1 MEIRNIAIIAH
12 VDHGKTTLTD
22 AIMAQCGHGDEG
34 SMDSNALEQ
43 ERGITIY
50 AKNTSVIY
58 KGTKINIVDTP
69 GHADFGSEVE
79 RVLRAIDA
87 VLLVVDA
94 QEGPMPQTRFVLKK
108 SLELGLKPIVVI
120 NKIDKQAAD
129 PMRTHDQVLELFIEL
144 GAHDSQIDFPTIYAI
159 GRTGVA
165 KKDLKDDSK
174 DLTPLLDAIIEHVKP
189 ANVPVIPASRSEA
202 EAQAGIQGH
211 ANKTLDP
218 RFRGDD
224 NRLRAQVFNLGY
236 DNFLGRLA
244 VCRIYTGAIKDQQ
257 NVWIK
262 ACSPAGEG
270 KSFTGKITKLFTFEG
285 KKKIEEEVAESGD
298 IVTVAGIPDI
308 YIGETICDDEKTEPL
323 PAIKVDEPT
332 ISLRFLVNNS
342 PFAGK
347 EGTFVTGRQI
357 RERLE
362 RELETNVGLKVDFT
376 SGEATEGFTVYG
388 RGELHVGILME
399 NMRREGYELQVS
411 QPKVIFKK
419 KGIKEERYK
428 SINGEKEKG
437 EGNSLLK
444 SDGSNKEA
452 ETSAEIE
459 VTESTDKRDLLEPF
473 EEVIID
479 TPQETSGIIIEKLG
493 KRKGVMTNMTTH
505 GDQARMVFEVPT
517 RGLLGYRNVF
527 TVDTKGEGI
536 MSSRVLEFRPYAGE
550 IEKRETGSMTSMA
563 SGRTYGFSL
572 WNLQDRGRLF
582 IGPAVEVYEGMVIG
596 DTSKGDDLDVNPC
609 KAKAM
614 SNMRSS
620 GKDEALTLVP
630 HFELSIERGLELMR
644 EDEYLEITP
653 KSIRLRKKFLT
664 ELDRAKA
671 RRKDGTLK

>member
-22 AIMAQCGHGDEG
+22 AIMTQCGHGDEG

-50 AKNTSVIY
+50 AKNTSIIY

-79 RVLRAIDA
+79 RVLRSIDA

-108 SLELGLKPIVVI
+108 SLELGLIPIVVI
-120 NKIDKQAAD
+120 NKIDKQAAN
-129 PMRTHDQVLELFIEL
+129 PARVHDEVLELFIEL

-159 GRTGVA
+159 GRQGVA
-165 KKDLKDDSK
+165 KKHLTDEFK
-174 DLTPLLDAIIEHVKP
+174 DLSPLLDTILEYVPP
-189 ANVPVIPASRSEA
+189 ANRAGADKTPIEATFGGRGGREVGAAPAGADAGA
-202 EAQAGIQGH
+202 ENGAFAGP
-211 ANKTLDP
+211 ALT
-218 RFRGDD
+218 
-224 NRLRAQVFNLGY
+224 AQVFNLGY

-244 VCRIYTGAIKDQQ
+244 VCRIYSGMIKDGQ

-262 ACSPAGEG
+262 DVSG
-270 KSFTGKITKLFTFEG
+270 KSFTGKITKLFTFDG
-285 KKKIEEEVAESGD
+285 KKRIEVPQAESGD
-298 IVTVAGIPDI
+298 IITVAGIPDI
-308 YIGETICDDEKTEPL
+308 YIGETITDNEETPPL

-332 ISLRFLVNNS
+332 ISLQFLVNNS
-342 PFAGK
+342 PFAGR

-357 RERLE
+357 RERLQL
-362 RELETNVGLKVDFT
+362 ELETNVGLKVDF
-376 SGEATEGFTVYG
+376 SSNEYLTVFG
-388 RGELHVGILME
+388 RGELHIGILIE

-411 QPKVIFKK
+411 QPKVIFKRK
-419 KGIKEERYK
+419 
-428 SINGEKEKG
+428 NGEIIAASSE
-437 EGNSLLK
+437 SAK
-444 SDGSNKEA
+444 SGDD
-452 ETSAEIE
+452 IQ
-459 VTESTDKRDLLEPF
+459 EPY

-479 TPQETSGIIIEKLG
+479 TPQEYSGAIIETLG
-493 KRKGVMTNMTTH
+493 KRKGIMNDMKTH
-505 GDQARMVFEVPT
+505 GNQVRMVFEMPT
-517 RGLLGYRNVF
+517 RGLLGYRNAF
-527 TVDTKGEGI
+527 TIDTKGEGI
-536 MSSRVLEFRPYAGE
+536 MSSRVTGFKPHAGV

-563 SGRTYGFSL
+563 SGRTFGFSL

-596 DTSKGDDLDVNPC
+596 DTSKGDDLEVNPC
-609 KAKAM
+609 KGKAL

-630 HFELSIERGLELMR
+630 PFELSIERGLELMR
-644 EDEYLEITP
+644 DDEYLEITP

-664 ELDRAKA
+664 ELDRARA
-671 RRKDGTLK
+671 RRKDWNPK